1 MRKRREKM
9 GKIEERD
16 AMLSF
21 ARKHMPTRPKR
32 TFIDILLY
40 PVRALREWNRRR
52 EIRKNIWKKP

>member
-1 MRKRREKM
+1 M
-9 GKIEERD
+9 GKIEEID

-21 ARKHMPTRPKR
+21 ARKHMPTRPRR